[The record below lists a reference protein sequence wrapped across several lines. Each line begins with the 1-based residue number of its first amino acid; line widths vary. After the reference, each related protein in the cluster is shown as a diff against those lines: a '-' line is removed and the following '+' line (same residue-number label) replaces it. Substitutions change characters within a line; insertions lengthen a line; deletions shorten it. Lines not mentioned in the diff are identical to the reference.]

1 MNDND
6 IFKNCHRR
14 NPDVY
19 LICGKA
25 RHGKDTL
32 ADYIK
37 EIYEENGKKAIK
49 TSFAKY
55 IKYYAMEMTG
65 WDLKDE
71 TKPRG
76 LLQTLGTEVI
86 RQGLNKEKFFTDRI
100 VQDVDV
106 FSFFYDAVIISD
118 GRFEI
123 EVKEIKRNFPNA
135 KIIQVFRPNFDNG
148 LTEEQK
154 KHASETGLDN
164 FNDYDVKI
172 INTTLEELKES
183 ARKIYMEKEKEG

>member
-1 MNDND
+1 MNDKD
-6 IFKNCHRR
+6 ILTTYYRR
-14 NPDVY
+14 NPDIY

-32 ADYIK
+32 ADYLQ
-37 EIYEENGKKAIK
+37 EIYEANGKKAIK

-86 RQGLNKEKFFTDRI
+86 RQGLNNDKFFTDRI
-100 VQDVDV
+100 VEDVSV

-123 EVKEIKRNFPNA
+123 EVNEIKRNFPNA
-135 KIIQVFRPNFDNG
+135 KIIQISRPNFDNG

-154 KHASETGLDN
+154 KHATETGLDN
-164 FNDYDVKI
+164 YNDYDEKV

-183 ARKIYMEKEKEG
+183 ARKIYMKEEKEG